1 MPQKLLTMLKT
12 QKSESEYHANRF
24 WGWVCCNNQEC
35 VFTWLVGSSG
45 QTEVIYSGRWRSYHY
60 TQTVRRLKSL
70 TGGNWIQVVTHSTS
84 WSCRDGGLQTSHT
97 HTHTHT
103 HERWGPQSISH
114 CLSQRR
120 APPTWIRN
128 NLPLKAKDDTR
139 WAKHSRR
146 VGTDGEAIEP
156 SSIAMLCCLS
166 VS

>member
-1 MPQKLLTMLKT
+1 MPTDSGVVFAVIT
-12 QKSESEYHANRF
+12 GS
-24 WGWVCCNNQEC
+24 VCSL
-35 VFTWLVGSSG
+35 VSYTWLVGSSG

-60 TQTVRRLKSL
+60 TQTGRHLKSL
-70 TGGNWIQVVTHSTS
+70 TRGNWIQVVTHSTS
-84 WSCRDGGLQTSHT
+84 WSCCAGGLQTR

-114 CLSQRR
+114 CLSQRQ

-128 NLPLKAKDDTR
+128 NLPVKAKADMR

-146 VGTDGEAIEP
+146 VGTDGEATEP

>member
-1 MPQKLLTMLKT
+1 MLLSEATCNAFKVHFFISLLFQKKGQVEINCCINQHYATQTVNMLKT

-70 TGGNWIQVVTHSTS
+70 TGGNWIRVVTHSTS
-84 WSCRDGGLQTSHT
+84 WSCRDGGLQTTHT

-103 HERWGPQSISH
+103 REVRTSI
-114 CLSQRR
+114 
-120 APPTWIRN
+120 
-128 NLPLKAKDDTR
+128 NLTLFIPET
-139 WAKHSRR
+139 
-146 VGTDGEAIEP
+146 
-156 SSIAMLCCLS
+156 SSTNLD
-166 VS
+166 